1 MLVYSSAKFN
11 PKRNGHGY
19 EYYSRDAICGECG
32 CVIGRQECYNYNKD
46 ESKMKFSFREREKNS
61 YEFCPY
67 CGKKLKKIILKKD
80 DCYEL

>member
-1 MLVYSSAKFN
+1 MFVYSSPNFN

-32 CVIGRQECYNYNKD
+32 SVIGRQECYNYTK
-46 ESKMKFSFREREKNS
+46 EPREYSFYNREKNN

-67 CGKKLKKIILKKD
+67 CGKPLKKKEK
-80 DCYEL
+80 